1 MTIFRNFYHP
11 IHIGD
16 SELILHSMKMSY
28 FVVLLSYFV
37 TPFLLHFIDVLSKR
51 LPVKSKKIEA
61 LEKGVKYL

>member
-37 TPFLLHFIDVLSKR
+37 TPFLLHFIDV
-51 LPVKSKKIEA
+51 PVKSRKIEA